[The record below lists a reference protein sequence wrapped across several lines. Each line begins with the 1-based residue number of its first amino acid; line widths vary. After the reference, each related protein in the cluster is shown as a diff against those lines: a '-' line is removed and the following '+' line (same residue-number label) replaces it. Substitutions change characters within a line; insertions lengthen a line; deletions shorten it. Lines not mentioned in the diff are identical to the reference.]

1 MIERLTKD
9 QAAARLGVSTKT
21 IDRKIA
27 RGELKSEREPGGRR
41 RVMVLLDIDES
52 TLDSLS
58 DTTQE
63 TPDSLSDTVHPMSHK
78 GSDSQSDTVQ
88 DTSRVN
94 GVNGQQ
100 SEVEVL
106 RTRVAELEALHQFD
120 KERLVLADERIQ
132 DMRQMLASSQQTIDR
147 LTLALPP
154 PSSPPEAETS
164 PWWKFW

>member
-9 QAAARLGVSTKT
+9 QAAARLSVSTKT

-27 RGELKSEREPGGRR
+27 RGDLKSEREPGGRR
-41 RVMVLLDIDES
+41 RVMVLLDTDEP

-58 DTTQE
+58 DTTQDI
-63 TPDSLSDTVHPMSHK
+63 PDSLSDTVHPMSHK
-78 GSDSQSDTVQ
+78 GSDTVQ
-88 DTSRVN
+88 DTSRIN
-94 GVNGQQ
+94 GVNVQQ

-154 PSSPPEAETS
+154 PSSPPEPETS